1 MRMLVATLRVVRRPL
16 LFSARGRC
24 ALKYTIYLPR
34 SHTCVHTKFEADL
47 CTWAASRT
55 VDVSRFR
62 VGRTAAACERR
73 SPPAAAGRRLG
84 HTGGRRRRDLVGI
97 WPEPSVIVARAH
109 IGLQQQHRLVLRP
122 TGFLR
127 AMAVAGR
134 ARAARKCQ
142 IVREVGYLLRLDV
155 RRSQVSGDRLVR
167 SAAAD
172 WPARCPAATPVPN
185 REPVPLGRRA
195 EHAWIA
201 D

>member
-1 MRMLVATLRVVRRPL
+1 MLLRCDGPFFRAGPVRCD
-16 LFSARGRC
+16 SN
-24 ALKYTIYLPR
+24 
-34 SHTCVHTKFEADL
+34 TCVHTKFEADL
-47 CTWAASRT
+47 CTWSASWT

-73 SPPAAAGRRLG
+73 SPAG
-84 HTGGRRRRDLVGI
+84 
-97 WPEPSVIVARAH
+97 WPEPSVMVARAH
-109 IGLQQQHRLVLRP
+109 IGLQQQHPRLVPRP

-134 ARAARKCQ
+134 GRAARKSF
-142 IVREVGYLLRLDV
+142 VRLIFCV

-185 REPVPLGRRA
+185 LEPEPLDRRA

>member
-1 MRMLVATLRVVRRPL
+1 M
-16 LFSARGRC
+16 
-24 ALKYTIYLPR
+24 
-34 SHTCVHTKFEADL
+34 
-47 CTWAASRT
+47 
-55 VDVSRFR
+55 
-62 VGRTAAACERR
+62 
-73 SPPAAAGRRLG
+73 
-84 HTGGRRRRDLVGI
+84 
-97 WPEPSVIVARAH
+97 IVARAH

-134 ARAARKCQ
+134 ARAGRKCQ

-185 REPVPLGRRA
+185 VEPVPLVRPA